1 LGNLSFAKQEIHT
14 KSNKP
19 DGGKCASLWLPKQL
33 IVSRCATS
41 LYVVLPDFT
50 VEVVRRVFL
59 EVTDELSKPRG
70 VNSMKTKWMVVASVL
85 ALLLCGAAMVAYAQG
100 PGPEGMGGHHGMGGP
115 GHGMGFMARE
125 LNLSD
130 AQKEQVKTIMKANH
144 ANMKP
149 IMQQM
154 EQNRQALLTATAN
167 GAYDPAKIQALANQ
181 QAQLQAAIT
190 VQHEALKHQ
199 IYTQV
204 LTSEQQAKAE
214 QLRTQEINRIT
225 EHLQKMATATDAA
238 PPSE

>member
-1 LGNLSFAKQEIHT
+1 
-14 KSNKP
+14 
-19 DGGKCASLWLPKQL
+19 
-33 IVSRCATS
+33 
-41 LYVVLPDFT
+41 
-50 VEVVRRVFL
+50 
-59 EVTDELSKPRG
+59 
-70 VNSMKTKWMVVASVL
+70 MKTKLMVFASVL
-85 ALLLCGAAMVAYAQG
+85 ALLFCGAAMVAYAQG
-100 PGPEGMGGHHGMGGP
+100 PGPGGMGGYHGMGGP

-130 AQKEQVKTIMKANH
+130 AQKEQVKTIMQANH
-144 ANMKP
+144 ANMKTV
-149 IMQQM
+149 MQQM

-225 EHLQKMATATDAA
+225 EHLQKMATSTAAA